1 MLSKF
6 SVKKPMTIFVAVV
19 LVMVLGVVSFLKMT
33 PDLMP
38 NMDLPYALV
47 LTTYPGQNPET
58 VETVVT
64 KPLESSVAV
73 IDGVE
78 QVRSTSSDSYSMCI
92 IEFADGT
99 DMNTATIDVR
109 AALDTLSDNWDDAV
123 GSPYLI
129 KINPNILPVAM
140 MAVDYEGKDRIGI
153 SDFVSETL
161 LNRLEGIDGIASVSD
176 GGVVVEKENVV
187 LSQKKLDALNKKI
200 TAALDSRFDEAEE
213 KIKDAKKEL
222 EDNAAQAQ
230 EGAAVITDSLDTI
243 NKEQAALAEQLAA
256 AQKEAD
262 NGKSKIISAKMEL
275 LDQKTTLATTK
286 QLLEATYQALLTVK
300 TTYDDLL
307 REKNEL
313 VGRLENLNSINEQYL
328 AALAT
333 LSNPDSTEEQRAE
346 ANAQLAEID
355 KQLEPTG
362 VKKEGLAVAIAAA
375 NAALERV
382 NSSLDDVNQKLR
394 ELGTDTSLLDDTLNE
409 ISSRIAQINSGIE
422 QIDTAIGGLDDN
434 TVTVNDALATIA
446 QQQSSADFKMSGAV
460 ATLAAKQT
468 EVTAAA
474 AQLSAAQGELEKSLS
489 ELTAQ
494 KDEAKK
500 KADPNALVTIDTV
513 SGILTAQNF
522 SMPAGYVT
530 DDNNNRYLVRVG
542 DELADEKELAGL
554 PLFDSK
560 IDGIG
565 VIHLSDVADVFTA
578 DNSDEIY
585 TKVNG
590 GDGVI
595 LSFTKQSDIATATV
609 CDHITET
616 AGQLEAEFDGL
627 HFTTIYSQGDYI
639 RIIIGSVLQNLLM
652 GAVLAIIILLLF
664 LRDIKPT
671 VIVAVSIPVSVVFA
685 IVMMYFSGI
694 TLNMFSLSGLAIGVG
709 MLVDNSV
716 VVIENTYRLRHLGY
730 SPVQAAL
737 NGAKQVAGAI
747 VASTLTTVCVFL
759 PIVFVEGITRQLFVD
774 LALTITYSL
783 AASLIVALTLV
794 PAMSQRML
802 RKVRQPKRTGEGKI
816 LRSYE
821 KSLRFV
827 LRHKLV
833 AILLVLVLL
842 FGSGFLVLLRGFSF
856 LPSMSNTEVQ
866 VTVQLDPNATFEETV
881 EAAEQVNEVLR
892 EYDEFETVGVMVG
905 GTGGMLGIAP
915 AGGSGGNNSGTV
927 TAYGVLKPEHIKR
940 GGAIGKEVESKLT
953 INGEVTVSSDASASM
968 GAMLGDRSVQI
979 TLYGDDLKKLK
990 ATAENMA
997 EKLGA
1002 LEGIDET
1009 DSGVGATSPE
1019 LKVTVDRKKAAEKGL
1034 TTAQVFQQIA
1044 AAVAGEKTS
1053 TTLKTGDGKSVD
1065 IVTVKD
1071 DAQKITA
1078 DKLGSINL
1086 TYKDA
1091 EGNDK
1096 KISLA
1101 RVASIDNA
1109 ETMDMITRKSQKRY
1123 LTISGTVKEG
1133 YNLTDVNARA
1143 KRLFSDYE
1151 LPTGFS
1157 LDYEGSDKE
1166 TMEALQQLML
1176 MMLLGVIMIYLIMV
1190 AQFQSL
1196 KSPFIIMFTIPLAF
1210 TGGFLGLLLTGFD
1223 ISVISLVGFIML
1235 CGIIVN
1241 NGIVLVDYINVLRL
1255 EGKERVEAI
1264 VEAGK
1269 TRMRPIFITALTT
1282 VLGLSVMALGIGT
1295 GAEMMQPMAIV
1306 CIGGLLYATLMTLF
1320 IIPLIY
1326 DAFNKKELRKV
1337 SEADLE
1343 TVED

>member
-19 LVMVLGVVSFLKMT
+19 LVIVLGIVSFLKMT

-176 GGVVVEKENVV
+176 TGVVVEKENVV

-200 TAALDSRFDEAEE
+200 TAALDSQFDEAEE

-230 EGAAVITDSLDTI
+230 EGASVITDSLDTI

-286 QLLEATYQALLTVK
+286 QVLEATYQALLTVK
-300 TTYDDLL
+300 TTYDDLI

-328 AALAT
+328 AALAV
-333 LSNPDSTEEQRAE
+333 LANPDSTEEERAE

-355 KQLEPTG
+355 RQLASTG
-362 VKKEGLAVAIAAA
+362 VRKEGLAVAIAAA

-382 NSSLDDVNQKLR
+382 NSSLDDVNQKLK

-434 TVTVNDALATIA
+434 TVTVNEALATIA

-474 AQLSAAQGELEKSLS
+474 AQLSAAQSELEKSLS
-489 ELTAQ
+489 ELTA
-494 KDEAKK
+494 KKEEAKK

-565 VIHLSDVADVFTA
+565 VIRLSDVADVFTA
-578 DNSDEIY
+578 DNSADIY

-616 AGQLEAEFDGL
+616 AKQLEAEFDGL

-639 RIIIGSVLQNLLM
+639 HIIIGSVLQNLLM
-652 GAVLAIIILLLF
+652 GAALAIIILLLF

-730 SPVQAAL
+730 SPIQAAL

-802 RKVRQPKRTGEGKI
+802 RKVRQPKKTGEGKI

-821 KSLRFV
+821 SSLRFV

-905 GTGGMLGIAP
+905 GAGGMLGIAP
-915 AGGSGGNNSGTV
+915 AGGSGGNSGTV

-953 INGEVTVSSDASASM
+953 INGDVTVSSDASASM

-990 ATAENMA
+990 ATADNMA
-997 EKLGA
+997 EKLGT

-1078 DKLGSINL
+1078 DKLGSIDL

-1091 EGNDK
+1091 DGSDK

-1109 ETMDMITRKSQKRY
+1109 ETMDKITRKSQKRY
-1123 LTISGTVKEG
+1123 LTVSGTIKEG

-1143 KRLFSDYE
+1143 KQLFSDYE

-1210 TGGFLGLLLTGFD
+1210 TGGFIGLLLMGFD

-1343 TVED
+1343 TVEE

>member
-1 MLSKF
+1 MLSKL

-19 LVMVLGVVSFLKMT
+19 LVLVLGIVSFSKMT
-33 PDLMP
+33 PDLLP
-38 NMDLPYALV
+38 NMDLPYILV
-47 LTTYPGQNPET
+47 MTTYIGQNPET
-58 VETVVT
+58 VESVVT
-64 KPLESSVAV
+64 KPTEQAV
-73 IDGVE
+73 SIIDGVK
-78 QVRSTSSDSYSMCI
+78 QVRSTSNDNYSVCI
-92 IEFADGT
+92 IEFQDGA

-109 AALDTLSDNWDDAV
+109 SALDTLSDNWDDAV

-176 GGVVVEKENVV
+176 TGVVVEKENVV

-200 TAALDSRFDEAEE
+200 TAALDSQFDEAEE

-230 EGAAVITDSLDTI
+230 EGASVITDSLDTI

-286 QLLEATYQALLTVK
+286 QVLEATYQALLTVK
-300 TTYDDLL
+300 TTYDDLI

-328 AALAT
+328 AALAV
-333 LSNPDSTEEQRAE
+333 LANPDSTEEERAE

-355 KQLEPTG
+355 RQLASTG
-362 VKKEGLAVAIAAA
+362 VRKEGLAVAIAAA

-382 NSSLDDVNQKLR
+382 NSSLDDVNQKLK

-434 TVTVNDALATIA
+434 TVTVNEALATIA

-474 AQLSAAQGELEKSLS
+474 AQLSAAQSELEKSLS
-489 ELTAQ
+489 ELTA
-494 KDEAKK
+494 KKEEAKK

-565 VIHLSDVADVFTA
+565 VIRLSDVADVFTA
-578 DNSDEIY
+578 DNSADIY

-609 CDHITET
+609 CDNINNAT
-616 AGQLEAEFDGL
+616 ADLEKEFDGL

-639 RIIIGSVLQNLLM
+639 RIIINSVLQNLLM
-652 GAVLAIIILLLF
+652 GAVLAILILLLF

-685 IVMMYFSGI
+685 IVLMYFSGI
-694 TLNMFSLSGLAIGVG
+694 TLNLFSLSGLAIGVG

-747 VASTLTTVCVFL
+747 IASTLTTVCVFL

-774 LALTITYSL
+774 MALTITYAL
-783 AASLIVALTLV
+783 GASLIVALTLV

-802 RKVRQPKRTGEGKI
+802 RRVRQPKKTGEGRMIKT
-816 LRSYE
+816 YD

-833 AILLVLVLL
+833 SMALVLVLL
-842 FGSGFLVLLRGFSF
+842 FGSGFLVLIRGFSF
-856 LPSMSNTEVQ
+856 MPSMGSTEVQ
-866 VTVQLDPNATFEETV
+866 VNVQLNANATFEETV
-881 EAAEQVNEVLR
+881 EAAEQVNAVMQ

-905 GTGGMLGIAP
+905 RASGMMGIVPAAGAQNNTGALMG
-915 AGGSGGNNSGTV
+915 
-927 TAYGVLKPEHIKR
+927 YGVLKPEFTKR
-940 GGAIGKEVESKLT
+940 GKEIGKEIESKLN
-953 INGEVTVSSDASASM
+953 INGEVTVSADGSAGM
-968 GAMLGDRSVQI
+968 ATMLGDGSVQV
-979 TLYGDDLKKLK
+979 TLYGDDLKQLK
-990 ATAENMA
+990 ATAEDMA
-997 EKLGA
+997 AKLG
-1002 LEGIDET
+1002 EMDGVDET

-1019 LKVTVDRKKAAEKGL
+1019 VKVTVDRQKAAEKGL

-1053 TTLKTGDGKSVD
+1053 TTLKTENGKTID

-1071 DAQKITA
+1071 DAQKVTV
-1078 DKLGSINL
+1078 DKVGSISL
-1086 TYKDA
+1086 TYTDK
-1091 EGNDK
+1091 EGKEK
-1096 KISLA
+1096 KSSLSS
-1101 RVASIDNA
+1101 VADIEES
-1109 ETMDMITRKSQKRY
+1109 ETMDTITRKGQKRY
-1123 LTISGTVKEG
+1123 LTISGTVKPG
-1133 YNLTDVNARA
+1133 YNLTDVAART
-1143 KRLFSDYE
+1143 RTLFSDYK
-1151 LPTGFS
+1151 LPQGFS
-1157 LDYEGSDKE
+1157 VDYEGTDKE
-1166 TMEALQQLML
+1166 TMEAMQQLLLML
-1176 MMLLGVIMIYLIMV
+1176 LLGVIMIYLIMV

-1210 TGGFLGLLLTGFD
+1210 TGGFIGLLLTGFD

-1241 NGIVLVDYINVLRL
+1241 NGIVLVDYINILRL

-1295 GAEMMQPMAIV
+1295 GAEMMQPLAIV

-1320 IIPLIY
+1320 IVPLIY
-1326 DAFNKKELRKV
+1326 DAFNKKELRKIE
-1337 SEADLE
+1337 EAELE
-1343 TVED
+1343 TIEE

>member
-19 LVMVLGVVSFLKMT
+19 LVIVLGIVSFLKMT

-176 GGVVVEKENVV
+176 TGVVVEKENVV

-200 TAALDSRFDEAEE
+200 TAALDSQFDEAEE

-230 EGAAVITDSLDTI
+230 EGASVITDSLDTI

-286 QLLEATYQALLTVK
+286 QVLEATYQALLTVK
-300 TTYDDLL
+300 TTYDDLI

-328 AALAT
+328 AALAV
-333 LSNPDSTEEQRAE
+333 LANPDSTEEERAE

-355 KQLEPTG
+355 RQLASTG
-362 VKKEGLAVAIAAA
+362 VRKEGLAVAIAAA

-382 NSSLDDVNQKLR
+382 NSSLDDVNQKLK

-434 TVTVNDALATIA
+434 TVTVNEALATIA

-489 ELTAQ
+489 ELTA
-494 KDEAKK
+494 KKEEAKK

-565 VIHLSDVADVFTA
+565 VIRLSDLADVFTA
-578 DNSDEIY
+578 DNSADIY

-616 AGQLEAEFDGL
+616 AKQLEAEFDGL

-639 RIIIGSVLQNLLM
+639 HIIIGSVLQNLLM
-652 GAVLAIIILLLF
+652 GAALAIIILLLF

-730 SPVQAAL
+730 SPIQAAL

-802 RKVRQPKRTGEGKI
+802 RKVRQPKKTGEGKI

-821 KSLRFV
+821 SSLRFV

-905 GTGGMLGIAP
+905 GAGGMLGIAP
-915 AGGSGGNNSGTV
+915 AGGSGGNSGTV

-953 INGEVTVSSDASASM
+953 INGDVTVSSDASASM

-990 ATAENMA
+990 ATADNMA
-997 EKLGA
+997 EKLGT

-1044 AAVAGEKTS
+1044 AA
-1053 TTLKTGDGKSVD
+1053 
-1065 IVTVKD
+1065 
-1071 DAQKITA
+1071 
-1078 DKLGSINL
+1078 DKLGSIDL

-1091 EGNDK
+1091 DGSDK

-1109 ETMDMITRKSQKRY
+1109 ETMDKITRKSQKRY
-1123 LTISGTVKEG
+1123 LTVSGTIKEG

-1143 KRLFSDYE
+1143 KQLFSDYE

-1210 TGGFLGLLLTGFD
+1210 TGGFIGLLLTGFD

-1343 TVED
+1343 TVEE

>member
-1 MLSKF
+1 MISKF
-6 SVKKPMTIFVAVV
+6 SVKKPMTVFVAVV
-19 LVMVLGVVSFLKMT
+19 LVIVLGIVAFLKMT

-64 KPLESSVAV
+64 KPLESAIAV

-78 QVRSTSSDSYSMCI
+78 QVRSTSNDSYSMCV

-109 AALDTLSDNWDDAV
+109 AVLDTLSDNWDDAV

-140 MAVDYEGKDRIGI
+140 LAVDYEGKDRTGI

-161 LNRLEGIDGIASVSD
+161 LNRLEGIDGVASVSD
-176 GGVVVEKENVV
+176 RGVVVEKENVV

-200 TAALDSRFDEAEE
+200 NAALDSRFDEAEE

-262 NGKSKIISAKMEL
+262 NGKSKLISAKMEL
-275 LDQKTTLATTK
+275 LDQKSTLATTK
-286 QLLEATYQALLTVK
+286 QVLEATYQALLTLK
-300 TTYDDLL
+300 TAYDDLL
-307 REKNEL
+307 KEKTGL
-313 VGRLENLNSINEQYL
+313 VDRIASLQALNEQYL
-328 AALAT
+328 AALQT
-333 LSNPDSTEEQRAE
+333 LTNPDSSAEERAE
-346 ANAQLAEID
+346 AEAQLAEID
-355 KQLEPTG
+355 KQLEPMG
-362 VKKEGLAVAIAAA
+362 VKKEGLAAAIAAA
-375 NAALERV
+375 DAALSRV
-382 NSSLDDVNQKLR
+382 DSSLNDVNKQLK
-394 ELGTDTSLLDDTLNE
+394 ELGTDTSLIDDALNE
-409 ISSRIAQINSGIE
+409 ISGRIGQINSGME
-422 QIDTAIGGLDDN
+422 QIDTAVSGLDDN
-434 TVTVNDALATIA
+434 TVTVNEALATIA

-474 AQLSAAQGELEKSLS
+474 AQLSAAQSELEKSLG
-489 ELTAQ
+489 ELTSQ
-494 KDEAKK
+494 KEEAKK

-530 DDNNNRYLVRVG
+530 DDNNNLYLVRVG
-542 DELADEKELAGL
+542 DELADEKELADL
-554 PLFDSK
+554 PLFDTK

-565 VIHLSDVADVFTA
+565 VLRLKDVADVFTA
-578 DNSDEIY
+578 DNAADIY

-590 GDGVI
+590 SDGVI
-595 LSFTKQSDIATATV
+595 LSFTKQSDVATATV
-609 CDHITET
+609 CDRIGET
-616 AGQLEAEFDGL
+616 AKQLEAEFDGL

-652 GAVLAIIILLLF
+652 GAALAILILLIF

-730 SPVQAAL
+730 SPIQAAL

-816 LRSYE
+816 LQSYE

-827 LRHKLV
+827 LRHKVV

-915 AGGSGGNNSGTV
+915 AGGSGSNSGTV
-927 TAYGVLKPEHIKR
+927 TAYGVLKPDSVKR

-953 INGEVTVSSDASASM
+953 INGDVTVSADASASM
-968 GAMLGDRSVQI
+968 GAMLGDNSVQI
-979 TLYGDDLKKLK
+979 TLYGDDLKKLS
-990 ATAENMA
+990 ATAGNMA
-997 EKLGA
+997 EKLRG
-1002 LEGIDET
+1002 LEGIDEA

-1053 TTLKTGDGKSVD
+1053 TTLKTADGKSVD
-1065 IVTVKD
+1065 VVTVKD

-1091 EGNDK
+1091 DGSEK

-1109 ETMDMITRKSQKRY
+1109 ETMDKITRKNQKRY

-1143 KRLFSDYE
+1143 KQLFSDYE

-1210 TGGFLGLLLTGFD
+1210 TGGFLGLLFTGFD
-1223 ISVISLVGFIML
+1223 ISIISLVGFIML

-1255 EGKERVEAI
+1255 DGKERVEAI

-1337 SEADLE
+1337 SDADLE
-1343 TVED
+1343 TIEE

>member
-19 LVMVLGVVSFLKMT
+19 LVIVLGIVSFLKMT

-176 GGVVVEKENVV
+176 TGVVVEKENVV

-200 TAALDSRFDEAEE
+200 TAALDSQFDEAEE

-230 EGAAVITDSLDTI
+230 EGASVITDSLDTI

-286 QLLEATYQALLTVK
+286 QVLEATYQALLTVK
-300 TTYDDLL
+300 TTYDDLI

-328 AALAT
+328 AALAV
-333 LSNPDSTEEQRAE
+333 LANPDSTEEERAE

-355 KQLEPTG
+355 RQLASTG
-362 VKKEGLAVAIAAA
+362 VRKEGLAVAIAAA

-382 NSSLDDVNQKLR
+382 NSSLDDVNQKLK

-434 TVTVNDALATIA
+434 TVTVNEALATIA

-474 AQLSAAQGELEKSLS
+474 AQLSAAQSELEKSLS
-489 ELTAQ
+489 ELTA
-494 KDEAKK
+494 KKEEAKK

-565 VIHLSDVADVFTA
+565 VIRLSDVADVFTA
-578 DNSDEIY
+578 DNSADIY

-616 AGQLEAEFDGL
+616 AKQLEAEFDGL

-639 RIIIGSVLQNLLM
+639 HIIIGSVLQNLLM
-652 GAVLAIIILLLF
+652 GAALAIIILLLF

-730 SPVQAAL
+730 SPIQAAL

-802 RKVRQPKRTGEGKI
+802 RKVRQPKKTGEGKI

-821 KSLRFV
+821 SSLRFV

-892 EYDEFETVGVMVG
+892 EYDEFETVG
-905 GTGGMLGIAP
+905 
-915 AGGSGGNNSGTV
+915 
-927 TAYGVLKPEHIKR
+927 KPEHIKR

-953 INGEVTVSSDASASM
+953 INGDVTVSSDASASM

-990 ATAENMA
+990 ATADNMA
-997 EKLGA
+997 EKLGT

-1078 DKLGSINL
+1078 DKLGSIDL

-1091 EGNDK
+1091 DGSDK

-1109 ETMDMITRKSQKRY
+1109 DQGGLQPHRRQR
-1123 LTISGTVKEG
+1123 
-1133 YNLTDVNARA
+1133 ARQA
-1143 KRLFSDYE
+1143 AVQRLRAAHRLFARLRGQRQGDHGSA
-1151 LPTGFS
+1151 PTAHADDAARRDHDLSHHGGAVPKPQIAVHHHVHHS
-1157 LDYEGSDKE
+1157 
-1166 TMEALQQLML
+1166 A
-1176 MMLLGVIMIYLIMV
+1176 GVHGRLHR
-1190 AQFQSL
+1190 AA
-1196 KSPFIIMFTIPLAF
+1196 PH
-1210 TGGFLGLLLTGFD
+1210 GL
-1223 ISVISLVGFIML
+1223 
-1235 CGIIVN
+1235 
-1241 NGIVLVDYINVLRL
+1241 
-1255 EGKERVEAI
+1255 
-1264 VEAGK
+1264 
-1269 TRMRPIFITALTT
+1269 
-1282 VLGLSVMALGIGT
+1282 
-1295 GAEMMQPMAIV
+1295 
-1306 CIGGLLYATLMTLF
+1306 
-1320 IIPLIY
+1320 
-1326 DAFNKKELRKV
+1326 
-1337 SEADLE
+1337 
-1343 TVED
+1343 